1 MTTGKKLLVGL
12 ALGLALTLSGC
23 GSREKVEM
31 PGNTGE
37 GSDEMRKSPCACVE
51 LDYNGRG
58 FEWLG

>member
-1 MTTGKKLLVGL
+1 MTIGKKLLT
-12 ALGLALTLSGC
+12 ALALTLLLGACAS
-23 GSREKVEM
+23 KNVEM

-37 GSDEMRKSPCACVE
+37 GSDEMRKSPCACEE